1 MNVMGI
7 IFTNDASLGELTNK
21 RTMASIPFG
30 GRYRQV
36 DFALSNLACAGV
48 RHVGIISRHNYQSL
62 MNHIGNGE
70 EWGLDL
76 EEGGLEFL
84 TPYAQTTVGT
94 YRGKLE
100 SLNNAMDFL
109 EYGEEDELVV
119 MIDSAVLSNVDLA
132 AILDAHVASGKDVTV
147 VTKAGICNGEKKID
161 LALKLENGEVSDMVV
176 DYAAPAEY
184 LASMDIFV
192 LSKKWL
198 VRSVKEMIARDKFHM
213 DRDLVMG
220 GWNRGLVSVN
230 VYEFDGV
237 AMFNESIEEY
247 FYNSL
252 SLIKKDVRKDVF
264 NGNHPIYTKVRDR
277 VPTYYGETSEIENC
291 LIADG
296 CILEGEVED
305 SVLFRQV
312 TVGKDAE
319 IESCIIM
326 NDAVIGEGAELKYA
340 ILDKNV
346 TVTPGA
352 KLIGTKKNPIIV
364 KRGETVGELQSAL
377 PRAHPT
383 PNPAVWAT

>member
-7 IFTNDASLGELTNK
+7 IFTNDATMGELTNK

-48 RHVGIISRHNYQSL
+48 RHVGIIARHNYQSL
-62 MNHIGNGE
+62 MNHIGDGE
-70 EWGLDL
+70 EWGLEL
-76 EEGGLEFL
+76 VEGGLEFL

-100 SLNNAMDFL
+100 SVANAMDFL
-109 EYGEEDELVV
+109 EYGDEDELVV
-119 MIDSAVLSNVDLA
+119 MIDSAVLSNVDLRA
-132 AILDAHVASGKDVTV
+132 VLDAHVASGKDITV
-147 VTKAGICNGEKKID
+147 VTKAGICDGEKKID
-161 LALKLENGEVSDMVV
+161 LAMKVEDGEIKDMVV
-176 DYAAPAEY
+176 DYVAPAEY
-184 LASMDIFV
+184 VASMDIFV
-192 LSKKWL
+192 LSKKFL
-198 VRSVKEMIARDKFHM
+198 VKSVKEMIARDKFHM

-220 GWNRGLVSVN
+220 GWNRGIVTVN
-230 VYEFDGV
+230 PYAFDGI
-237 AMFNESIEEY
+237 AMFNESVEEY
-247 FYNSL
+247 FYNSM
-252 SLIKKDVRKDVF
+252 SLIKKDIRKDIF
-264 NGNHPIYTKVRDR
+264 NGNHPVYTKVRDR

-305 SVLFRQV
+305 SVLFREV
-312 TVGKDAE
+312 TIGKGADVE
-319 IESCIIM
+319 NCIIM
-326 NDAVIGEGAELKYA
+326 NDAVIGEGAELKYV

-364 KRGETVGELQSAL
+364 KRGETV
-377 PRAHPT
+377 
-383 PNPAVWAT
+383 